1 MENIY
6 NLKIMI
12 VIGDKPLVD
21 INILKK
27 VKNELI
33 HGLIYTFI
41 KNGSSQECY
50 IKWELNK
57 LNDIDNYLM
66 GDMFSYSLYDEY
78 IVKKHTSKFIEI
90 IENQL
95 FGNNVEKN
103 ENKIKIKYYLSKSL
117 NNLSYIV

>member
-1 MENIY
+1 
-6 NLKIMI
+6 MI

-27 VKNELI
+27 VKSELI

-41 KNGSSQECY
+41 KNGSPQECY

-95 FGNNVEKN
+95 FGNNVNHVEKN

-117 NNLSYIV
+117 NNFSYIV